1 MYKYFKF
8 NQMDH
13 ETYGTKVNEEL
24 ENKPIYLFS
33 FASNYKNRVWRNEV
47 LMRKQERGIEERIA
61 SGFCQPLLAAWT
73 GSKTMFSIYRNISPT
88 RQ

>member
-1 MYKYFKF
+1 
-8 NQMDH
+8 MDH

-24 ENKPIYLFS
+24 ANKPIYLFS

-61 SGFCQPLLAAWT
+61 SGFYQPPLLAT
-73 GSKTMFSIYRNISPT
+73 GK
-88 RQ
+88 

>member
-1 MYKYFKF
+1 
-8 NQMDH
+8 MDH

-61 SGFCQPLLAAWT
+61 SGFYQPLLAT
-73 GSKTMFSIYRNISPT
+73 GKYSLSISRNIAPT

>member
-24 ENKPIYLFS
+24 ANKPIYLFS

-61 SGFCQPLLAAWT
+61 SGFYQPQLLAT
-73 GSKTMFSIYRNISPT
+73 GK
-88 RQ
+88 

>member
-1 MYKYFKF
+1 
-8 NQMDH
+8 MDH

-61 SGFCQPLLAAWT
+61 SGFYPPLLRLGAELSFLFT
-73 GSKTMFSIYRNISPT
+73 GTSLPLVNNRSNKG
-88 RQ
+88 